1 MAPQVT
7 TQANKKPGDKTE
19 ATPSVFRQKVVI
31 AFQVEVDS
39 DLGKQLTIIAA
50 KAITH
55 SAIIVVARIRLL
67 YCCAGIPPTAL
78 QDTQLSTYMLPDPP

>member
-1 MAPQVT
+1 MAPQIT
-7 TQANKKPGDKTE
+7 TQANKMPGDKTE
-19 ATPSVFRQKVVI
+19 ATPRVFRQNVVI

-55 SAIIVVARIRLL
+55 SAMIVVARI
-67 YCCAGIPPTAL
+67 
-78 QDTQLSTYMLPDPP
+78 

>member
-50 KAITH
+50 KAIT
-55 SAIIVVARIRLL
+55 
-67 YCCAGIPPTAL
+67 
-78 QDTQLSTYMLPDPP
+78 